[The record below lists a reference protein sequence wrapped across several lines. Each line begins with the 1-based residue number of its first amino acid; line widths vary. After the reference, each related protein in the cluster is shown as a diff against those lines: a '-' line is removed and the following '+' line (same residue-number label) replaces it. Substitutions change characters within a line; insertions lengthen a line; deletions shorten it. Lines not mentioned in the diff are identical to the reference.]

1 MKKAV
6 FFDIDGTLWD
16 FKMNIPESTKEAL
29 KELRK
34 NGHYAFLCS
43 GRSRSNIKSPKLL
56 ALGFDGIV
64 AACGTHIEFEGEKLF
79 ELLLTNEQIKHI
91 LTVLRKYQIPMVLEG
106 PNYIYVDEKD
116 FKDDPYVIYLR
127 NELGENLKSITGIA
141 QYEVNKLS
149 AELGNADVEL
159 VRKELGTEFDMIVHE
174 PDGIL
179 EIGQAGYSKA
189 SGIERLCAFLGIAK
203 EDTYAFGDSANDVEM
218 LEFVAHGIAMANGTD
233 VAKNAAEFI
242 TTDIHKDG
250 IWNGLKHYGLI

>member
-16 FKMNIPESTKEAL
+16 FKMNIPESTKKAL

-34 NGHYAFLCS
+34 NGYYAFLCS

-79 ELLLTNEQIKHI
+79 ELLLTKAQIEHI
-91 LTVLRKYQIPMVLEG
+91 LTVLRKHQIPMVLEG

-127 NELGENLKSITGIA
+127 NELGENLKSIIGTA

-179 EIGQAGYSKA
+179 EIGQAGHSKA
-189 SGIERLCAFLGIAK
+189 SGIERLCASLGIAK

-218 LEFVAHGIAMANGTD
+218 LEFVAHGIAMGNGTD
-233 VAKNAAEFI
+233 VAKNAAEFV

>member
-1 MKKAV
+1 MGGKTAIDLPGGKNLVGAFKQPVAV
-6 FFDIDGTLWD
+6 LCDLDTLDTLPKMFLADG
-16 FKMNIPESTKEAL
+16 MGEV
-29 KELRK
+29 
-34 NGHYAFLCS
+34 
-43 GRSRSNIKSPKLL
+43 IKY
-56 ALGFDGIV
+56 GMIRD
-64 AACGTHIEFEGEKLF
+64 EKLF
-79 ELLLTNEQIKHI
+79 ELLLTKEQIGHI
-91 LTVLRKYQIPMVLEG
+91 LAVLRKHQIPMVLEG

-116 FKDDPYVIYLR
+116 FADDPYVIYLR
-127 NELGENLKSITGIA
+127 NELGENLKSITGTA

-179 EIGQAGYSKA
+179 EIGQAGHSKA
-189 SGIERLCAFLGIAK
+189 SGIERLCASLGIAK

-218 LEFVAHGIAMANGTD
+218 LEFVAHGIAMGNGTD
-233 VAKNAAEFI
+233 VAKNAAEFV

>member
-149 AELGNADVEL
+149 AELGNADAEL

-174 PDGIL
+174 PDRIL
-179 EIGQAGYSKA
+179 EIGQAGHSKA
-189 SGIERLCAFLGIAK
+189 SGIERLCTALGIAK

-218 LEFVAHGIAMANGTD
+218 LAFVAHGIAMGNGTD
-233 VAKNAAEFI
+233 VAKNAAEFV
-242 TTDIHKDG
+242 TTDIHADG